1 MYSLMCKVKFLV
13 LSYFLLLCC
22 LGVQAR
28 EVTVVQLYTQDE
40 LLELIK
46 QNIHLQRVQK
56 DECQLVSDIQARA
69 DVMKVPAYQFL
80 YGDMLAFGV
89 CVKKDVER
97 GWDLMLQAAS
107 QGLPEALEQVGRYYH
122 IGRFVQQDNSKAVI
136 YLREAAGLGNLKAQM
151 RFAQMLIK
159 GDASPLDMEDC
170 YRWLHHSVIAD
181 TKTHQEVQQLLAQLA
196 TKMPGAVLTRAKR
209 PL

>member
-1 MYSLMCKVKFLV
+1 MKFCFLV
-13 LSYFLLLCC
+13 LSSVLVLLS
-22 LGVQAR
+22 VPVKAQ
-28 EVTVVQLYTQDE
+28 EVAVVQLYTQDE
-40 LLELIK
+40 LLDLIK
-46 QNIHLQRVQK
+46 QNVHLQRVQK

-97 GWDLMLQAAS
+97 GWDLMQQAAS

-122 IGRFVQQDNSKAVI
+122 TGRFVQQDNSKAVV

-196 TKMPGAVLTRAKR
+196 NKMPGAALTRAKR